1 MTYGASGTQVLVI
14 RGRGTDLLLL
24 ALERSRG
31 LLLRSGFKDRATTI
45 KAKAKINHCKV
56 GDTSRLLVSHD
67 RGHVTIA
74 ISLDT

>member
-1 MTYGASGTQVLVI
+1 MHGASETRVLVI

-31 LLLRSGFKDRATTI
+31 LLLYNEFKERATTI
-45 KAKAKINHCKV
+45 KAKARIDRCK
-56 GDTSRLLVSHD
+56 D

-74 ISLDT
+74 TSLDN